1 MKSQFGF
8 RPSYYRRRTA
18 SKILSFSFVRRDA
31 PLSGSRPCYSNKENH
46 LPARVIH
53 IHHSCNCTKQTVSCV
68 GVASR
73 NTHTHTHTRGREA
86 FGVTR
91 QPEFVVM
98 TTPTKK
104 HSQQRSGIN
113 SLADN
118 VRRCFKW
125 RNKCV
130 CTVELPHPNSCGPDA
145 HLFVPRADLWR
156 APDGTHYFIPTR
168 SYFHPHLKNQHLSKS
183 LLLSRKTY
191 STSTRSVLCR
201 KFGFELTISLYK
213 KDT

>member
-1 MKSQFGF
+1 
-8 RPSYYRRRTA
+8 
-18 SKILSFSFVRRDA
+18 
-31 PLSGSRPCYSNKENH
+31 
-46 LPARVIH
+46 
-53 IHHSCNCTKQTVSCV
+53 
-68 GVASR
+68 
-73 NTHTHTHTRGREA
+73 
-86 FGVTR
+86 
-91 QPEFVVM
+91 M

-145 HLFVPRADLWR
+145 HLFVPGADLWR

-168 SYFHPHLKNQHLSKS
+168 SYFHPHLKNLHLSQNLPLAVAGE
-183 LLLSRKTY
+183 LLDFDMICPRWDVFSSRKELLTT
-191 STSTRSVLCR
+191 TSEEVIKRT
-201 KFGFELTISLYK
+201 KWF
-213 KDT
+213 